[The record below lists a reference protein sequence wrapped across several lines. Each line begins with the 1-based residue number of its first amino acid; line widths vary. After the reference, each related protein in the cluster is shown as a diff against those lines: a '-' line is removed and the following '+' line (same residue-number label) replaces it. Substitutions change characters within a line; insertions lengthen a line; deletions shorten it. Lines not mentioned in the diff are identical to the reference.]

1 MAYLQS
7 NEGSSEVIAG
17 GVDSVLLDVSK
28 NVSQSSG
35 KHNGIQH
42 VTTDDCLYR
51 GIGTSRIFHTS
62 TITENSDRYIWCQLR
77 QTLFES
83 QSPNIDKS

>member
-7 NEGSSEVIAG
+7 NEGSSEEIAG

-28 NVSQSSG
+28 NVSQSSE

-51 GIGTSRIFHTS
+51 GIGTHVYFIHLLLQKIVTVTFGV
-62 TITENSDRYIWCQLR
+62 NSDRLCLR
-77 QTLFES
+77 ANHQT
-83 QSPNIDKS
+83 